1 MQAGSIDDMSFK
13 GTIYHMIIWGYCEII
28 LIDSFA
34 LSTTRSDEFFFSFFF
49 FFSLRGSVDGFSP
62 FLFFIIFILL
72 F

>member
-13 GTIYHMIIWGYCEII
+13 GTVYHMIIWGYCEII

-34 LSTTRSDEFFFSFFF
+34 LSTTRSDEV
-49 FFSLRGSVDGFSP
+49 SLRGSVDGFSP

>member
-13 GTIYHMIIWGYCEII
+13 GTVYHMIIWGYCEII

-34 LSTTRSDEFFFSFFF
+34 LSTTRSDEFFLF

-72 F
+72 C